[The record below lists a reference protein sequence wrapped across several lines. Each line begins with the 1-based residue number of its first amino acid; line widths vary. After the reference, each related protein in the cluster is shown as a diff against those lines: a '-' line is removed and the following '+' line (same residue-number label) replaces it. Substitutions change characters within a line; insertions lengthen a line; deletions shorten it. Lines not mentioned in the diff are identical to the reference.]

1 MPLLTDISPEMI
13 DFLIEM
19 EKNKQKTLNERPFL
33 QIPAP
38 EMPIL
43 PKNEQK
49 SEENSEIIVL
59 DI

>member
-1 MPLLTDISPEMI
+1 MPFLTDFSPEMI
-13 DFLIEM
+13 DFLIKM
-19 EKNKQKTLNERPFL
+19 EKNKQKTLDERPFL

-43 PKNEQK
+43 PENEQK
-49 SEENSEIIVL
+49 TEENSEIIVL